1 MSYRQFK
8 QTYSGR
14 RYPDHKMVDA
24 TDVYKEPE
32 SARKAYVSL
41 SEARRNVEPPCA
53 GQLDQYVPNRLPS
66 DAEAEKMCRGCP
78 LLELCREYGEAGENY
93 GVWGGKV
100 FGWDE

>member
-14 RYPDHKMVDA
+14 RYPDHKTADA
-24 TDVYKEPE
+24 TDVLKETE

-41 SEARRNVEPPCA
+41 SEARQSVEPPCV
-53 GQLDQYVPNRLPS
+53 GRLNEYVPNRLPS
-66 DAEAEKMCRGCP
+66 DAKAERMCSGCP
-78 LLELCREYGEAGENY
+78 LLELCLEYGEAGENY

-100 FGWDE
+100 FGRDD

>member
-14 RYPDHKMVDA
+14 RYPDHKTADA
-24 TDVYKEPE
+24 TDVLKEPE

-41 SEARRNVEPPCA
+41 SEARQSVEPPCV
-53 GQLDQYVPNRLPS
+53 GRLNEYVPNRLPS
-66 DAEAEKMCRGCP
+66 DAKAERMCSGCP
-78 LLELCREYGEAGENY
+78 LLELCREYGETGENY

-100 FGWDE
+100 FGRDD

>member
-14 RYPDHKMVDA
+14 RYPDHKTADA
-24 TDVYKEPE
+24 TDVLKEPE

-41 SEARRNVEPPCA
+41 SEARQSVEPPCV
-53 GQLDQYVPNRLPS
+53 GRLNEYVPNRLPS
-66 DAEAEKMCRGCP
+66 DAKAETMCRGCP
-78 LLELCREYGEAGENY
+78 LLELCLEYGEAGENY

-100 FGWDE
+100 FGRDD

>member
-14 RYPDHKMVDA
+14 RYPDHKTVDA

-41 SEARRNVEPPCA
+41 SEV
-53 GQLDQYVPNRLPS
+53 
-66 DAEAEKMCRGCP
+66 
-78 LLELCREYGEAGENY
+78 
-93 GVWGGKV
+93 
-100 FGWDE
+100 